1 MPNINDF
8 NYNVND
14 NDNGIQRN
22 VQDDN
27 NLNDIVQRA
36 SDNMINISD
45 QNRLNNS
52 NSIHSLKDFIHYS
65 GNDQHNHQDSDTLNN
80 LLQGDS
86 IKFDKPS
93 DFEISIVSLVI
104 DICIL
109 INLVYR
115 LKIQL

>member
-1 MPNINDF
+1 MNDF
-8 NYNVND
+8 NYNVNVND
-14 NDNGIQRN
+14 NDIQRN

-93 DFEISIVSLVI
+93 DFEISIVSLDIVI
-104 DICIL
+104 F
-109 INLVYR
+109 VF
-115 LKIQL
+115 